1 MVSALL
7 AGLVNLANTIPAM
20 HAWNM
25 NRELIFNK
33 LIKRKS
39 TVLFILQVNTS
50 PGTGAEDRIVV

>member
-25 NRELIFNK
+25 KRELIFNK

>member
-50 PGTGAEDRIVV
+50 RGTGAEDRIVV